1 MITCILY
8 YRYDKYTHECLIPN
22 CLIGNRAD
30 IAKSLSSLFD
40 SLFNSFFG
48 QVKLLLL
55 LNSFDLCS
63 VVPSYILHTCI
74 CIVSHIYTYC
84 LTFLLEFDIKNRFLV
99 VKIMSTK
106 KEKLFTR
113 IREAKTRLQLER
125 EEYIK
130 ATTGRV
136 GAIEKKERF
145 FEKIRIAKAKTKN
158 QSGND

>member
-8 YRYDKYTHECLIPN
+8 SRYDKYTHECLIPN

-40 SLFNSFFG
+40 SLFKSFFD

-55 LNSFDLCS
+55 SNSFDLCS
-63 VVPSYILHTCI
+63 VLPCYILYIYTCI

-84 LTFLLEFDIKNRFLV
+84 LTFLLEFDIKSRFLV

-113 IREAKTRLQLER
+113 IREAKKRLQLER
-125 EEYIK
+125 QEYIK

-158 QSGND
+158 QS